1 MKLFRTSLASA
12 IVLSLTL
19 WSAQSASAA
28 QTRTL
33 PTGNVLYAVD
43 DNTAIGKV
51 FTVDP
56 LTSTPTSLSSSAAIS
71 PCSDSAFQAAFN
83 PANGKGYILCWNS
96 PRSDLYEVNLSTGA
110 STLIGNVRDSSASD
124 IGVIS
129 MAIDASGNAFILDS
143 NSLYPLNLSTGVV
156 GASIGASSG
165 WNPGAFAYNPVDQQF
180 YVINN
185 TSTTNAQLYKINVST
200 GARTL
205 LVNNAGFPITG
216 TGSNKKVY
224 AIAFD
229 SNGTL
234 WGVNLNL
241 SIFSAVV
248 TGTNA
253 ADFASSIQIGSA
265 VGNID
270 TYTLFVQ
277 NVAPAPVPAPAPAA
291 NPTLANTG
299 FPFEQG
305 IAYAGAAAAFL
316 LGGVL
321 LTRGS
326 SRLHRVK

>member
-1 MKLFRTSLASA
+1 MKLLRTSLVSA
-12 IVLSLTL
+12 IVLCLTL
-19 WSAQSASAA
+19 WSSQAASAA

-33 PTGNVLYAVD
+33 PSGNVLYAVD

-51 FTVDP
+51 YNVDP
-56 LTSTPTSLSSSAAIS
+56 LTSTPTALSSSAAIS
-71 PCSDSAFQAAFN
+71 PCTDSAFQAAFN
-83 PANGKGYILCWNS
+83 PASGKGYILCWNN
-96 PRSDLYEVNLSTGA
+96 PQSDLYEVNLSTGA
-110 STLIGNVRDSSASD
+110 STLIGNVRNSSSAD

-129 MAIDASGNAFILDS
+129 MAIDTSGNAFILDS
-143 NSLYPLNLSTGVV
+143 NTLYPLNLSTGVV
-156 GASIGASSG
+156 GASIGTPSG

-185 TSTTNAQLYKINVST
+185 TSNTNAQLYKIDVST
-200 GARTL
+200 GVRTL

-229 SNGTL
+229 SNGTM

-241 SIFSAVV
+241 AIFSSVV

-253 ADFASSIQIGSA
+253 ADFASSVQIGSA

-277 NVAPAPVPAPAPAA
+277 NVAPAPAPAPAA

-299 FPFEQG
+299 MSEK
-305 IAYAGAAAAFL
+305 AMLEYAGLGAALL
-316 LGGVL
+316 LGGALVSTVAL
-321 LTRGS
+321 
-326 SRLHRVK
+326 RLRRQK